1 MKRAIFAILGA
12 LALPMIGADAQS
24 PRTPTMGIFA
34 GLGLH
39 GTAIEIEDLND
50 ERESG
55 GGGTIKLG
63 YGFTRLF
70 ALYVEA
76 SGASLE
82 TDNDEDWTLGHVD
95 IGGRFSLGSTT
106 GTLVPYLQVA
116 VTGRAGTRK
125 DVVFQGSSV
134 PRDLELS
141 GAGLTAGGGLLV
153 FFRPQWAFD
162 ADLKF
167 TAGEFSTIRYGNV
180 SVEGLEI
187 DATSTRFNV
196 GVSWHPG
203 KR

>member
-1 MKRAIFAILGA
+1 MQRATFAILGA
-12 LALPMIGADAQS
+12 LTLTAPRAEAQTA
-24 PRTPTMGIFA
+24 RTPTTGLFA
-34 GLGLH
+34 GLALH
-39 GTAIEIEDLND
+39 GAAIQIEDLSD

-55 GGGTIKLG
+55 GGATVKLG
-63 YGFTRLF
+63 YGFNRLF

-76 SGASLE
+76 SGASLR
-82 TDNDEDWTLGHVD
+82 TDNGENWTLGHVD
-95 IGGRFSLGSTT
+95 IGSRFSLGSTA

-116 VTGRAGTRK
+116 VTGRAGTRE
-125 DVVFQGSSV
+125 DVVLQGSPG
-134 PRDLELS
+134 PRDLEIS

-153 FFRPQWAFD
+153 FFHPQWAFD

-180 SVEGLEI
+180 SVEGFEI